1 MDSTGSAVDPGTG
14 PFRIL
19 FVCTGNVHRSASAE
33 LLSATAFARLLGT
46 AGSTVEVRSA
56 GTHACA
62 GQPPDRATIPALI
75 AFGVPGSAVESFR
88 SRQLSG
94 RQVVAADLVLVAEA
108 EHRRSVWQLDIAA
121 RRRTFTVLEFAGLL
135 AELDGPAPDPGGYV
149 HNHHG
154 VWPAGVRKLVVRAD
168 GVREPRRLADRGY
181 DAAVP
186 GIPDP
191 AGETVE
197 ATTAAIN
204 RIADALQPVW
214 LAIAAEIGPERDG
227 RRSARDSYDR
237 PGLTG

>member
-1 MDSTGSAVDPGTG
+1 MDSTDPAGDPGTG

-46 AGSTVEVRSA
+46 AGSAVEVRSA

-62 GQPPDRATIPALI
+62 GQPPDRATIPAVI

-94 RQVVAADLVLVAEA
+94 RQVAAADLVLVAEA

-135 AELDGPAPDPGGYV
+135 AELDGRAPDPGDYRD
-149 HNHHG
+149 NRHG
-154 VWPAGVRKLVVRAD
+154 GVRDGARELVAGADAVRELVLRAD
-168 GVREPRRLADRGY
+168 AVREPRRLADRGY

-214 LAIAAEIGPERDG
+214 LAIAAGI
-227 RRSARDSYDR
+227 RS
-237 PGLTG
+237 